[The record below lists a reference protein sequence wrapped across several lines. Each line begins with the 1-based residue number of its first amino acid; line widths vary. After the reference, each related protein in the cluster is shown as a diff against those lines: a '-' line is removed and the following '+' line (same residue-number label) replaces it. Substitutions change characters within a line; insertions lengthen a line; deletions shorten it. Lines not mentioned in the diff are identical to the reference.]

1 MNEKTR
7 FKEIVSILK
16 ESDLIGKKSSENLCL
31 TISKLGPTF
40 IKIGQIMSS
49 RYDILPKEYCDEL
62 AKLRSNVKP
71 MNFDEVEQILEE
83 ELGNTEEIF
92 KEISKTSI
100 GSASMAQVHRAKLIT
115 GEDVVIK
122 VQRRNI
128 YETMTMDVRLLKK
141 AISLLHLNSIVKVTD
156 LNAVID
162 EIYNVAKEEMNFEL
176 EARHLEEFRE
186 NNIDIAYVTV
196 PKVYKNYVTKR
207 VLVMEY
213 IDGVSLNHKDKLIEQ
228 GYDLKEIGLKLSNNY
243 IKQALDD
250 GFFHADPHQDNIF
263 ICDGKIVFLDLGM
276 MGRINAR
283 SKEKLNKAMKAIVK
297 NDIVELEH
305 ALLSVST
312 TTKSINHTNLR
323 AEIQNVLDKNV
334 NEDIQNINVI
344 EFSNSVSDIL
354 RKNNLKLDNNI
365 TLLMRG
371 ICVIEGT
378 LEEITPN
385 INLSIVLSNKL
396 KENSFRELFS
406 REMLI
411 NTGKN
416 IAIGANSL
424 IELPSELLN
433 FVKDVNRGET
443 KFDIEMANSD
453 KQVNKLE
460 KMLHQLVIGVLD
472 AAVLLGASI
481 VNNNVLRWIYLFFAL
496 IFTIWLFTQMLKD
509 HFHNGY

>member
-1 MNEKTR
+1 MNEKIR

-16 ESDLIGKKSSENLCL
+16 ESNLLGGITPKNLCL

-62 AKLRSNVKP
+62 AKLRSDVQP
-71 MNFDEVEQILEE
+71 MDFSEVSQILEE
-83 ELGNTEEIF
+83 ELGNLEEIF
-92 KEISKTSI
+92 SNISRTSS
-100 GSASMAQVHRAKLIT
+100 GSASIAQVHRAKLIT

-128 YETMTMDVRLLKK
+128 YDTMTMDVKLLKK

-176 EARHLEEFRE
+176 EASHLEEFKE

-196 PKVYKNYVTKR
+196 PKVYRNYVTKK

-213 IDGVSLNHKDKLIEQ
+213 IDGLSLKEKEKLIDE
-228 GYDLKEIGLKLSNNY
+228 GYNLEEIGLKLSNNY

-263 ICDGKIVFLDLGM
+263 IYNGKIVFLDLGM

-283 SKEKLNKAMKAIVK
+283 SKKKLNSAMKAIVK

-305 ALLSVST
+305 ILLSVAT
-312 TTKSINHTNLR
+312 TTNSINHTKLR
-323 AEIQNVLDKNV
+323 TEIQNVLEKNV

-344 EFSNSVSDIL
+344 EFTNSVNAIL
-354 RKNNLKLDNNI
+354 RKNNLKLDKNI

-385 INLSIVLSNKL
+385 INLSIVLNNKI
-396 KENSFRELFS
+396 KENSFNEIFS
-406 REMLI
+406 KDMLV
-411 NTGKN
+411 NAGRN
-416 IAIGANSL
+416 LVMGANSFSQ
-424 IELPSELLN
+424 LPSELLN
-433 FVKDVNRGET
+433 FIKDVNRGET

-481 VNNNVLRWIYLFFAL
+481 VNNNTLRWIYLVLATV
-496 IFTIWLFTQMLKD
+496 FTVWLFIEMIKD

>member
-1 MNEKTR
+1 MDEKTR

-16 ESDLIGKKSSENLCL
+16 ESNLFRESSPEKLCS

-40 IKIGQIMSS
+40 IKIGQILSS

-62 AKLRSNVKP
+62 AKLRSNVEP
-71 MNFDEVEQILEE
+71 MNFDEVEHILEE

-176 EARHLEEFRE
+176 EAMHLEEFKE

-196 PKVYKNYVTKR
+196 PKVYKNYVTKK
-207 VLVMEY
+207 VIVMEY
-213 IDGVSLNHKDKLIEQ
+213 IDGISLKEKDTLIEQ
-228 GYDLKEIGLKLSNNY
+228 GYDLEEIGLKLSNNY

-263 ICDGKIVFLDLGM
+263 INNGKIVFLDLGM

-283 SKEKLNKAMKAIVK
+283 SKQKLNNAMKAIIR

-305 ALLSVST
+305 TLLDVT
-312 TTKSINHTNLR
+312 TTTSSINHSKLR
-323 AEIQNVLDKNV
+323 AEIQKVLEKNV
-334 NEDIQNINVI
+334 SEDIQNINVI
-344 EFSNSVSDIL
+344 EFTNSVSTIL

-385 INLSIVLSNKL
+385 INLSIVLNNKL
-396 KENSFRELFS
+396 KENSIKEMFS
-406 REMLI
+406 KEMII

-416 IAIGANSL
+416 IAVGANSL
-424 IELPSELLN
+424 SELPSELLN
-433 FVKDVNRGET
+433 FVKDLNRGET
-443 KFDIEMANSD
+443 KIDIEMANSD
-453 KQVNKLE
+453 KQVDKLE
-460 KMLHQLVIGVLD
+460 KMLHQLIIGFLD
-472 AAVLLGASI
+472 AAVLLGACV
-481 VNNNVLRWIYLFFAL
+481 VNNNTLRYIYLVFAV
-496 IFTIWLFTQMLKD
+496 IFTIWLFKEMLKD

>member
-1 MNEKTR
+1 
-7 FKEIVSILK
+7 
-16 ESDLIGKKSSENLCL
+16 
-31 TISKLGPTF
+31 
-40 IKIGQIMSS
+40 
-49 RYDILPKEYCDEL
+49 
-62 AKLRSNVKP
+62 
-71 MNFDEVEQILEE
+71 
-83 ELGNTEEIF
+83 
-92 KEISKTSI
+92 
-100 GSASMAQVHRAKLIT
+100 
-115 GEDVVIK
+115 
-122 VQRRNI
+122 
-128 YETMTMDVRLLKK
+128 
-141 AISLLHLNSIVKVTD
+141 
-156 LNAVID
+156 
-162 EIYNVAKEEMNFEL
+162 
-176 EARHLEEFRE
+176 
-186 NNIDIAYVTV
+186 
-196 PKVYKNYVTKR
+196 
-207 VLVMEY
+207 
-213 IDGVSLNHKDKLIEQ
+213 
-228 GYDLKEIGLKLSNNY
+228 
-243 IKQALDD
+243 
-250 GFFHADPHQDNIF
+250 
-263 ICDGKIVFLDLGM
+263 M

-312 TTKSINHTNLR
+312 TTKSINHTKLR
-323 AEIQNVLDKNV
+323 AEIQYVLDKNV

-344 EFSNSVSDIL
+344 EFSNSVSNIL

-424 IELPSELLN
+424 TELPSELLN

-481 VNNNVLRWIYLFFAL
+481 VNNNVLRWIYLFFAF
-496 IFTIWLFTQMLKD
+496 IFTIWLFSQMIKD

>member
-71 MNFDEVEQILEE
+71 MNFDEVEHILEE

-250 GFFHADPHQDNIF
+250 GFFHAD
-263 ICDGKIVFLDLGM
+263 
-276 MGRINAR
+276 
-283 SKEKLNKAMKAIVK
+283 
-297 NDIVELEH
+297 
-305 ALLSVST
+305 
-312 TTKSINHTNLR
+312 
-323 AEIQNVLDKNV
+323 
-334 NEDIQNINVI
+334 
-344 EFSNSVSDIL
+344 L
-354 RKNNLKLDNNI
+354 RK
-365 TLLMRG
+365 
-371 ICVIEGT
+371 
-378 LEEITPN
+378 
-385 INLSIVLSNKL
+385 
-396 KENSFRELFS
+396 
-406 REMLI
+406 
-411 NTGKN
+411 
-416 IAIGANSL
+416 
-424 IELPSELLN
+424 
-433 FVKDVNRGET
+433 
-443 KFDIEMANSD
+443 
-453 KQVNKLE
+453 
-460 KMLHQLVIGVLD
+460 
-472 AAVLLGASI
+472 
-481 VNNNVLRWIYLFFAL
+481 
-496 IFTIWLFTQMLKD
+496 
-509 HFHNGY
+509 

>member
-176 EARHLEEFRE
+176 EA
-186 NNIDIAYVTV
+186 
-196 PKVYKNYVTKR
+196 
-207 VLVMEY
+207 
-213 IDGVSLNHKDKLIEQ
+213 
-228 GYDLKEIGLKLSNNY
+228 LS
-243 IKQALDD
+243 
-250 GFFHADPHQDNIF
+250 
-263 ICDGKIVFLDLGM
+263 
-276 MGRINAR
+276 
-283 SKEKLNKAMKAIVK
+283 
-297 NDIVELEH
+297 
-305 ALLSVST
+305 
-312 TTKSINHTNLR
+312 
-323 AEIQNVLDKNV
+323 
-334 NEDIQNINVI
+334 
-344 EFSNSVSDIL
+344 
-354 RKNNLKLDNNI
+354 LKLDILKNLEKI
-365 TLLMRG
+365 ILILRMLLFLRYIRIM
-371 ICVIEGT
+371 
-378 LEEITPN
+378 L
-385 INLSIVLSNKL
+385 L
-396 KENSFRELFS
+396 KEF
-406 REMLI
+406 
-411 NTGKN
+411 
-416 IAIGANSL
+416 
-424 IELPSELLN
+424 
-433 FVKDVNRGET
+433 
-443 KFDIEMANSD
+443 
-453 KQVNKLE
+453 
-460 KMLHQLVIGVLD
+460 
-472 AAVLLGASI
+472 
-481 VNNNVLRWIYLFFAL
+481 
-496 IFTIWLFTQMLKD
+496 
-509 HFHNGY
+509 